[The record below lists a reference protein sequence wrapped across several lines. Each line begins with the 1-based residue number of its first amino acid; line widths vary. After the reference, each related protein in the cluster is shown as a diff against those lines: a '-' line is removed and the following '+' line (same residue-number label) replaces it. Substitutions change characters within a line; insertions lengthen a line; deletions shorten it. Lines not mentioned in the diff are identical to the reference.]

1 MAPDEPLPPPPPGD
15 PPGPPPPPGAWGSPA
30 TPDAWGSP
38 EATPS
43 ASQPN
48 VCIMC
53 GSSPAANVTIRQETG
68 KIVFRTRRRVEGP
81 MCRSCGLAIFREMT
95 NKTLMTGWWGVIS
108 FFTNIYSIFKN
119 IGARNR
125 LAALA
130 PPTVPAAAAGTPAAV
145 PLDPNPPLTRRPGLW
160 VAVGLFVVLGALV
173 VRDASNGSDS
183 TADLESS
190 CVVLT
195 SGQDLDKFVE
205 CSERHDGRVVSVTTS
220 DALCPSTADISFRN
234 KVNSKVL
241 CVDVDR

>member
-1 MAPDEPLPPPPPGD
+1 MAPDEFPPPGS
-15 PPGPPPPPGAWGSPA
+15 PPPPPPGAWGSP
-30 TPDAWGSP
+30 TPGPAAD
-38 EATPS
+38 
-43 ASQPN
+43 PN
-48 VCIMC
+48 VCRMC
-53 GSSPAANVTIRQETG
+53 GSAPAADVTIRQETG

-81 MCRSCGLAIFREMT
+81 LCRSCGLAIFREMT
-95 NKTLMTGWWGVIS
+95 NKTLMTGWWGVVS

-125 LAALA
+125 LAALP
-130 PPTVPAAAAGTPAAV
+130 PPTVPAAADGAPAAV

-220 DALCPSTADISFRN
+220 AALCPSTADISFRN
-234 KVNSKVL
+234 RVNSKVL